1 MTTEVPSRI
10 ADQEYRIVRVD
21 ELEPHPDNPHR
32 GDIERIAESIKRYG
46 FYGLVLIQKSR
57 MRIIAGEHRWRGAI
71 KMGLTKLPAVLL
83 DVDDDTA
90 LRILLADNR
99 MAEFGE
105 YDDPKLAEMLQ
116 GLDDLGG
123 TGWHDEDLAEL
134 LDSLAGDIEVIAEAP
149 AAPRPAAKPAPAA
162 MQVGGKG
169 DDHEEFEAEA
179 FDEPGAAEADETAT
193 TPPQPKAGTT
203 VELIVTLTAA
213 QHDEVT
219 ELLGHI
225 RARDGEE
232 PLGALVVSALRTH
245 SKR

>member
-1 MTTEVPSRI
+1 MSTEVPSRI
-10 ADQEYRIVRVD
+10 ADQEYRMVQVD

-32 GDIERIAESIKRYG
+32 GDVELIAESIKRYG

-71 KMGLTKLPAVLL
+71 KVGLTKLPAVLL
-83 DVDDDTA
+83 DVGDDTA

-105 YDDPKLAEMLQ
+105 YGDPKLAEMLQ

-123 TGWHDEDLAEL
+123 TGWHDEDLADL
-134 LDSLAGDIEVIAEAP
+134 LDSLAGEIEVVADAP
-149 AAPRPAAKPAPAA
+149 AAPRPAAKPAPAT
-162 MQVGGKG
+162 MEVDSLG
-169 DDHEEFEAEA
+169 DAHEKFEAEA
-179 FDEPGAAEADETAT
+179 FDEPGAPEANATTA

-203 VELIVTLTAA
+203 VELIVTLTAP

-219 ELLGHI
+219 ELLGRI